1 MQLKKLMVSLGLIVS
16 LCTMSN
22 AVAYAETIVP
32 YIDDGISL
40 AYELA
45 CNPSSDLDI
54 SGRTAYCTSYV
65 VGDGVVSI
73 TVTHTLQKHKLL
85 WWSSVDGAEWTETVD
100 YNSIYV
106 SNSIGGLDKGTY
118 RLKSVFT
125 LTDKN
130 GKSETITKYSNEQ
143 KVP

>member
-16 LCTMSN
+16 LCTSSN
-22 AVAYAETIVP
+22 VVAYAETVVP
-32 YIDDGISL
+32 YINDDISL
-40 AYELA
+40 AYEFA
-45 CNPSSDLDI
+45 SSLSSSLEI
-54 SGRTAYCTSYV
+54 SSKTAYCTSCA
-65 VGDGVVSI
+65 VGNGVVSI
-73 TVTHTLQKHKLL
+73 TATQTLQKHTLL
-85 WWSSVDGAEWTETVD
+85 WWGAVDGAEWTETVSD
-100 YNSIYV
+100 NSLYV

-125 LTDKN
+125 LTDQN

>member
-16 LCTMSN
+16 LCTTSN
-22 AVAYAETIVP
+22 AVAYAETAVP
-32 YIDDGISL
+32 YINDDISL
-40 AYELA
+40 AYEFA
-45 CNPSSDLDI
+45 CDLSSSLEI
-54 SGRTAYCTSYV
+54 SGKTAYCTSCAF
-65 VGDGVVSI
+65 GNGVVSI
-73 TVTHTLQKHKLL
+73 TVTQTLQKHKLL
-85 WWSSVDGAEWTETVD
+85 WWGAVDGAEWTETVN

-106 SNSIGGLDKGTY
+106 SNSVGGLDKGTY

-125 LTDKN
+125 LTDQN